1 MKNNGQWDLTILYEN
16 FDDPA
21 IEADMAE
28 AKTLVARMG
37 EIAGKLPYPDSRELI
52 RDYLETLERLQVLGS
67 KLGEFAS
74 LNYSVDTS
82 NVRAQALIGRL
93 RAAMS
98 EIAAP
103 DAAIRKAIAE
113 TEGLE
118 ELIRE
123 VPEFSRYA
131 YFLGNIKRDGKYLLS
146 APEER
151 VFSLMNISGA
161 NAWSDLHDTITSTV
175 NVNYRGDNITLSAV
189 RNLAYDPDPQV
200 RKDAYDAELACYP
213 AIEQP
218 GAFALNSIKLQVLS
232 ECRLR
237 GFASPLA
244 QALYRSRM
252 SEKTL
257 DALLGAM
264 NDYLPAFH
272 RYLRAK
278 GRALGHENGLPWWD
292 MFAPMGSLDKKYTV
306 DEARNYLLEIFG
318 GFDSDLHDMVKT
330 AFDEAW
336 IDFFP
341 RKGKVG
347 GAFDAMVPSAGQ
359 SRVLTNFD
367 GAFGDIVTLA
377 HELGHAFHDRQM
389 IGLPMLQMEYTMPV
403 AESAST
409 FNEVLVV
416 STAIERA
423 ASKEEKLA
431 LIENQLSDACQIIC
445 DIYSRFL
452 FEKSVFDNRD
462 NEFMG
467 PERLCRLMHE
477 AQVKAYGDGI
487 AEDTLHSYMWLCK
500 GHYYSGGLSYYN
512 FPYAFGGLFSRGL
525 YALYKKQ
532 GSAFV
537 PLYKKLLRGTGENDV
552 EDTARLAGIDLTDK
566 AFWAA
571 GLQSLSDEI
580 DEFCSLL

>member
-1 MKNNGQWDLTILYEN
+1 MKNNGQWDLTVLYEN

-21 IEADMAE
+21 IEKDLAEIKAAVDGMAVL
-28 AKTLVARMG
+28 AA
-37 EIAGKLPYPDSRELI
+37 KLPETDSVSLI
-52 RDYLETLERLQVLGS
+52 REYLELSERGQELGS

-74 LNYSVDTS
+74 LNYSVNTS
-82 NVRAQALIGRL
+82 DSRAMALIGRL
-93 RAAMS
+93 RAIMS

-103 DAAIRKAIAE
+103 DAAIQKAIAE
-113 TEGLE
+113 IDNLD
-118 ELIRE
+118 ELIRT

-146 APEER
+146 AGEER

-175 NVNYRGDNITLSAV
+175 NVKYRGEDITLSAV
-189 RNLAYDPDPQV
+189 RNLAYDADPQV

-213 AIEQP
+213 AIEQA
-218 GAFALNSIKLQVLS
+218 GAFALNSIKLQVLN

-237 GFASPLA
+237 GFDSPLDK
-244 QALYRSRM
+244 ALYQSRM
-252 SEKTL
+252 TRKTL

-264 NDYLPAFH
+264 DDYLPAFH

-278 GRALGHENGLPWWD
+278 GKALGHENGLPWCD

-306 DEARNYLLEIFG
+306 DEARDYLLEIFG
-318 GFDSDLHDMVKT
+318 GFDADLHDMVKT

-347 GAFDAMVPSAGQ
+347 GAFDAMVACAGQ

-389 IGLPMLQMEYTMPV
+389 FGAPMLQMEYTMPV

-423 ASKEEKLA
+423 ESKAEKLA

-445 DIYSRFL
+445 DIYSRYL

-467 PERLCRLMHE
+467 PERLCQLMHE

-487 AEDTLHSYMWLCK
+487 AEDTLHPYMWLCK
-500 GHYYSGGLSYYN
+500 GHYYSGGLSFYN

-525 YALYKKQ
+525 YAKYKEQ
-532 GSAFV
+532 GQAFV

-552 EDTARLAGIDLTDK
+552 EDTAKLAGIDLTDK

-571 GLQSLSDEI
+571 GLQSLADEI
-580 DEFCSLL
+580 DEFCELL